1 MEDEKQSEEIPEDIQ
16 IEPDE
21 EQHNKYNNFNSNLN
35 SNQESTSEEEKS
47 LEKKNNSKSPNS
59 NKKQKQ
65 NTKNNNIP
73 KKKKPF
79 VITENKTD
87 PYKKI
92 KIVINACSFLDE
104 YMMPIWCQK
113 NSYIKFLVEGKWRI
127 DKKYDYTDSKG
138 FKSNNSKGFN
148 YGALIGRIGK
158 KNIDD
163 LDENKK
169 KKEKGK
175 EKKRE
180 NFLMDENTFLVANE
194 VTYMVKEEGPL
205 YLRANL
211 PKKLKIEPEGK
222 LEVSIYDADYMDI
235 SEINQKIGWIENG
248 TIIVNNNS
256 KNNEKSP
263 SKNKGV
269 TGTSKAQSDK
279 EIEKNI
285 RNNINNLRMNP
296 LMYYE
301 KYISFN
307 TKYYWT
313 KDYLEKV
320 KSEFKDPLQE
330 DEKVYKFLADYI
342 KSPSQEKIKKDIN
355 TNKNKLTEY
364 LSKMD
369 EDLSFYIKDLVDF
382 SKIVKVKCKITQ
394 KVNPIDIIAQYL
406 LDKKYRPNIFNQYS
420 KGLIIKIWKNFL
432 NESTLVI
439 MAIILDRDNVLLEE
453 PTSV

>member
-1 MEDEKQSEEIPEDIQ
+1 
-16 IEPDE
+16 
-21 EQHNKYNNFNSNLN
+21 
-35 SNQESTSEEEKS
+35 
-47 LEKKNNSKSPNS
+47 
-59 NKKQKQ
+59 
-65 NTKNNNIP
+65 
-73 KKKKPF
+73 
-79 VITENKTD
+79 
-87 PYKKI
+87 
-92 KIVINACSFLDE
+92 
-104 YMMPIWCQK
+104 MMPIWCQK

-330 DEKVYKFLADYI
+330 DEKVYIPLFFK
-342 KSPSQEKIKKDIN
+342 
-355 TNKNKLTEY
+355 
-364 LSKMD
+364 
-369 EDLSFYIKDLVDF
+369 
-382 SKIVKVKCKITQ
+382 
-394 KVNPIDIIAQYL
+394 
-406 LDKKYRPNIFNQYS
+406 
-420 KGLIIKIWKNFL
+420 LIIINVIIYILFL
-432 NESTLVI
+432 IIQIIDLFAEIINKDDDLFLFYYLRFLFFGVSILIQATAVGVI
-439 MAIILDRDNVLLEE
+439 IVFFSILYYIQMMWYLINITITEN
-453 PTSV
+453 